1 MKAFDSSLIT
11 ELGAGSFVYAELVE
25 FQTATPLYLT
35 TASFDITTSTLT
47 SSGSQTYLAQGKFMG
62 YSGVKQVD
70 ELRINTVT
78 IELSG
83 STSTF
88 VNLVLQDQYLHKKI
102 QIYRVWLNSS
112 TGAIIAIPALIY
124 AGTMTGGEVTDTA
137 TECSVSIVTA
147 NEFYDFDKTSGRRTN
162 ENSQQRFY
170 SGDRGMQY
178 STTTIGDIRW
188 GKPSN

>member
-1 MKAFDSSLIT
+1 MKTLDAAVVTQLES
-11 ELGAGSFVYAELVE
+11 GSFVYAELVE

-47 SSGSQTYLAQGKFMG
+47 SSGTQTYLAQGKFMS

-70 ELRINTVT
+70 ELRINMVT
-78 IELSG
+78 INLSG

-102 QIYRVWLNSS
+102 QIYRVWLNTS
-112 TGAIIAIPALIY
+112 TGAIIATPALIY
-124 AGTMTGGEVTDTA
+124 AGTMTGGEVTDST

-147 NEFYDFDKTSGRRTN
+147 NEFYDFEKTSGRRTN
-162 ENSQQRFY
+162 ENSQQRY
-170 SGDRGMQY
+170 YTSDRGMQY